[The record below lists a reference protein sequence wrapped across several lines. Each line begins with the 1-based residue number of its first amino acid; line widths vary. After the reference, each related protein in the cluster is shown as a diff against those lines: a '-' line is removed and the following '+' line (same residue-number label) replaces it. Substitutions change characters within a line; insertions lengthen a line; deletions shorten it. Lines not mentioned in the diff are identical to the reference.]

1 MKILHIS
8 THKEGGAANAAIRLH
23 ESMLKYGLDSVF
35 LTLKSSNKKISN
47 HFLYDG
53 TYQKKDLDYPLLTF
67 KNLVKEKVFKK
78 FKKQKEIIDAKNKER
93 LMYSTPTVQN
103 NNVSFTLFSYLDTI
117 YDITTTTQYQEAD
130 IIHLHW
136 VADFLDYKSFFSKV
150 NKPIVWTF
158 HDENPYLGG
167 FHYQDDVD
175 NNLET
180 HFLKER
186 EFIELKKSLI
196 QPINKISIVSPSQWI
211 AKNTMKS
218 EVFRNKMV
226 DVIRYTLDSSVFK
239 IRDKSFSRGLFQ
251 LPLDKKIILITSYD
265 LSTPRKGVKYVLELI
280 NKPISDDFLFVF
292 AGSNLHINKSN
303 VISVGMVTDEIL
315 LSSLYSA
322 ADYFLLPS
330 LIDNLPNTLLESLFC
345 GTPVIAFKIGDF
357 EDLFHGNDFGILVDS
372 GDVSSL
378 SLVLEKIKNEE
389 IKFDTFK
396 IVKNATNIFSGDKV
410 VRQYLEKYKFLL
422 NS

>member
-35 LTLKSSNKKISN
+35 LTLKSSNKMISN
-47 HFLYDG
+47 HYLYDG
-53 TYQKKDLDYPLLTF
+53 TYQKKELDYPLLTF
-67 KNLVKEKVFKK
+67 KNLVIEKVFKK
-78 FKKQKEIIDAKNKER
+78 FKKQKEIIDVKNKER
-93 LMYSTPTVQN
+93 LKYSTPTVQN

-167 FHYQDDVD
+167 FHYQDDVE
-175 NNLET
+175 NNKQT
-180 HFLKER
+180 HHKIEKE
-186 EFIELKKSLI
+186 FVELKKKMI
-196 QPINKISIVSPSQWI
+196 QPYDKLTVVSPSNWI
-211 AKNTMKS
+211 ANNVQKS
-218 EVFRNKMV
+218 EVFNGKRVKT
-226 DVIRYTLDSSVFK
+226 IRYTINSSIFK
-239 IRDKSFSRGLFQ
+239 IRDKFFSRELFN
-251 LPLDKKIILITSYD
+251 LPKDKKIILITSQD
-265 LSTPRKGVKYVLELI
+265 LSVPRKGVKHVQELI
-280 NKPISDDFLFVF
+280 NNPISDEFLFVF
-292 AGSNLHINKSN
+292 AGSNLKINKPN
-303 VISVGMVTDEIL
+303 VISVGIITDEIL
-315 LSSLYSA
+315 LSCLYSA

-357 EDLFHGNDFGILVDS
+357 EELFQGNDFGVLVDS
-372 GDVSSL
+372 GDVKSL
-378 SLVLEKIKNEE
+378 SLVLEKISSSE
-389 IKFDTFK
+389 IAFDTLK
-396 IVKNATNIFSGDKV
+396 IVENAKNIFSEEKV
-410 VRQYLEKYKFLL
+410 VSQYINEYLFLL

>member
-1 MKILHIS
+1 LKILHIS

-53 TYQKKDLDYPLLTF
+53 TYQKKVFDYPLLTL

-93 LMYSTPTVQN
+93 QMYSTPTVQN

-175 NNLET
+175 NNQIT
-180 HFLKER
+180 HGEKEKEFVILKER
-186 EFIELKKSLI
+186 LI
-196 QPINKISIVSPSQWI
+196 QNYDNITVVSPSNWI
-211 AKNTMKS
+211 ANKAKN
-218 EVFRNKMV
+218 
-226 DVIRYTLDSSVFK
+226 SSVFK
-239 IRDKSFSRGLFQ
+239 AKRVKTIRYSLNSTVFKRRDKTFSRELFD
-251 LPLDKKIILITSYD
+251 LPLDKKIILVASQD
-265 LSTPRKGVKYVLELI
+265 LGIPRKGAPYVEELLK
-280 NKPISDDFLFVF
+280 NKISDDFLFVV
-292 AGSNLHINKSN
+292 AGSNFTINKSN
-303 VISVGMVTDEIL
+303 VISLGTITDEIL
-315 LSSLYSA
+315 ISCLYSA

-330 LIDNLPNTLLESLFC
+330 LLDNLPNTLLESLFC

-357 EDLFHGNDFGILVDS
+357 EDIFQGNDFGVLVDE
-372 GDVSSL
+372 GDVSALCEVLHKINQGLLTFDNSL
-378 SLVLEKIKNEE
+378 
-389 IKFDTFK
+389 
-396 IVKNATNIFSGDKV
+396 IVKNALTFFS
-410 VRQYLEKYKFLL
+410 EKNAVNEYFEEYSLLL
-422 NS
+422 NK